1 MSNKSAKKKGCT
13 GITVAAAVVVLGA
26 AVLVRRQQQQQQE
39 QQQGSFTVRTVAC
52 LQLLSVCS

>member
-26 AVLVRRQQQQQQE
+26 AVLVRRQQQQQE

-52 LQLLSVCS
+52 LQPLSVCS